1 MKLRPID
8 TVSLFDG
15 NQSKEIKGNVRRW
28 KKFPFKISIHPFV
41 DLIDTGVQGVSIIGY
56 NLQTAASGWKNELEM
71 RFRFRESEASVC
83 QIYVNLA
90 NYYPDES
97 GQSIE
102 AWHLKISWNRRI
114 RISHLKSRLLENR
127 ICKFA
132 DYPCIELILH
142 KFCST
147 AFAYFL
153 IWKNLLSIVYSSNLH
168 ILNKFVV
175 WNNFIS
181 TYVFT

>member
-1 MKLRPID
+1 MKLRPIV

-41 DLIDTGVQGVSIIGY
+41 DLIDTGVQGVSIIRY
-56 NLQTAASGWKNELEM
+56 NFQTAASGWKNELKM
-71 RFRFRESEASVC
+71 KLQSVR
-83 QIYVNLA
+83 YTWTW
-90 NYYPDES
+90 P
-97 GQSIE
+97 
-102 AWHLKISWNRRI
+102 ISR
-114 RISHLKSRLLENR
+114 LKSRLLENR

-132 DYPCIELILH
+132 DYLCIELILR
-142 KFCST
+142 KFCS
-147 AFAYFL
+147 AAL
-153 IWKNLLSIVYSSNLH
+153 NLLSIVYSSNLH

-181 TYVFT
+181 TCLFI